1 MNIING
7 IASGGSPCALV
18 SPSLS
23 PEEGTL
29 WERSTCKHGIC
40 QMYTNALC
48 WGKNSGLKMN
58 MSLHRPLNYLET
70 FKKL

>member
-48 WGKNSGLKMN
+48 WGKNSGLKM
-58 MSLHRPLNYLET
+58 
-70 FKKL
+70 